1 VARRE
6 ERGRTATVR
15 AALREVLAEGPA
27 TAKDLSRRV
36 GVSEHDVPHHLEHL
50 ARSLRARGERLA
62 IEPPECLDCGF
73 VFKDRTRFTRPSRC
87 PRCKGERVTAARY
100 SISARGDRRRPEP
113 ATLGEPEPLERP
125 PSG

>member
-15 AALREVLAEGPA
+15 EALRDVLAEGPA

-36 GVSEHDVPHHLEHL
+36 GVPERDVPHHLEHL

-62 IEPPECLDCGF
+62 LEPPECLDCGF
-73 VFKDRTRFTRPSRC
+73 DFPRRERAARPGRC
-87 PRCKGERVTAARY
+87 PRCHGRRITLPRFRVEPDPRAR
-100 SISARGDRRRPEP
+100 ARRADG
-113 ATLGEPEPLERP
+113 A
-125 PSG
+125 S

>member
-73 VFKDRTRFTRPSRC
+73 DFPHRERATRPGRC
-87 PRCKGERVTAARY
+87 PRCHGRRITLPLFRVEPDPRGRARR
-100 SISARGDRRRPEP
+100 AGD
-113 ATLGEPEPLERP
+113 A
-125 PSG
+125 S